1 MTWTRSQLD
10 AVLTDRHR
18 RARFER
24 LMLARVGKGRLE
36 ALDHYWLR
44 PHEAMAT
51 PDPWQRELL
60 FWMVTRRDNILVNC
74 SSQIGK
80 TEAVSA
86 GALLAA
92 YLGLYVLVVAPSDRQ
107 SMKFHDRVVGHHARL
122 NLVPEREEPTKHE
135 LLLTNGGKVEA
146 VPNSPDKIRGIAAV
160 DLLII
165 DEASRASDELYGACT
180 RMLGVSKGK
189 IVLLSTPNGRR
200 GFFYEEWARK
210 RRKHFWQRKRVPW
223 TECPRITEEFLTGE
237 RTRGRLW
244 MAQEWL
250 DCPDG
255 DEFIASDVSYF
266 DTESFKRHVDEDEVI
281 TNEFANMWGG

>member
-24 LMLARVGKGRLE
+24 LMLARAGKGRLE
-36 ALDHYWLR
+36 ALDHYWLF
-44 PHEAMAT
+44 PHTAMTT

-60 FWMVTRRDNILVNC
+60 FWMVTRRDNIVTC
-74 SSQIGK
+74 CASQIGK
-80 TEAVSA
+80 TESVSA
-86 GALLAA
+86 GAYIAA
-92 YLGLYVLVVAPSDRQ
+92 SLGLYVLVVAPSDRQ
-107 SMKFHDRVVGHHARL
+107 SMKFHNRVLEHHGRL

-135 LLLTNGGKVEA
+135 LTLMSGGKVEA

-180 RMLGVSKGK
+180 RMLGVSKGR

-200 GFFYEEWARK
+200 GFFWEEWIGK
-210 RRKHFWQRKRVPW
+210 RRKRWQRKRVSW
-223 TECPRITEEFLTGE
+223 RECPRITEEFLAGE

-250 DCPDG
+250 DCPPG
-255 DEFIASDVSYF
+255 EEFIASDVSYF
-266 DTESFKRHVDEDEVI
+266 DTESFKRHVDDDEVVV
-281 TNEFANMWGG
+281 NEFANMWGD